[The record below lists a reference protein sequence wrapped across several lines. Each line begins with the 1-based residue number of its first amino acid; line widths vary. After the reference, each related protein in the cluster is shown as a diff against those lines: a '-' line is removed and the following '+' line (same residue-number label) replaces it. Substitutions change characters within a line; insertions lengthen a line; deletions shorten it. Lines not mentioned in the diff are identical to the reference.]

1 MNRRQWLAV
10 WELNS
15 SESFLED
22 KTHLVYGLPKVT
34 VKLAI
39 KLPLPVFPRPLR
51 PAI

>member
-1 MNRRQWLAV
+1 LGAEQLGILPRRQ
-10 WELNS
+10 
-15 SESFLED
+15 D
-22 KTHLVYGLPKVT
+22 HPVYGLPKVT

>member
-22 KTHLVYGLPKVT
+22 KTT
-34 VKLAI
+34 RSTAC
-39 KLPLPVFPRPLR
+39 PR
-51 PAI
+51 